1 MKMKNKWKRMFAFG
15 MSMLLAGSMPEA
27 ASAMFMDGLAG
38 DHMVSM
44 VTGEKAGTGDETD
57 ALSAFSLPGFERIA
71 TDSNAAKEPE
81 SKLVATNSDAV
92 RKEEYPDTEAGEV
105 TVLFSKVDMT
115 IVQEGETELEVFH
128 ADETLDSVQKMYS
141 TVDEDAKTVEVKAES
156 FSVYAI
162 SYLKN
167 GTRAGHMASRPQ
179 DGSTV
184 EYPFLKGTDGSDSF
198 RIPAM
203 VTLDDG
209 TIVAAADA
217 RWNTTYDGG
226 GLDTIVS
233 LTRNEGVTWEYTF
246 ANYLGDNG
254 NVYNGSKSTAFIDP
268 ALATN
273 GQKVYLLCVLYPY
286 GVALNG
292 KGNTLPKEVTGFN
305 EDGKLRL
312 KQSSADD
319 SESSY
324 QFYLDGDTIYTKDGK
339 AVQGYVVDEYFN
351 ITGNGVDSNLFFHDS
366 PYQVMRT
373 SYLYLTSSDGEE
385 GWSAPKL
392 LNLKTDKEMAYLVSP
407 GRGIVTGDG
416 TIVFPT
422 YSYKG
427 NEETQRMDF
436 IYSNDD
442 GETWKRAET
451 TGTPNQWSSESA
463 VVELY
468 DGTLRFFFRNG
479 TKHLC
484 YVDFAD
490 DEWERPI
497 QTNVVINSNCQISA
511 IKYSQKQ
518 RGNKVI
524 LVSCPTGPDG
534 TGSNESTGG
543 SAENGGK
550 RLNGRIFVGVVKE
563 DYSVEESNIM
573 EWGEDKSIQVN
584 TDNKEYG
591 DTRWI
596 FGR

>member
-1 MKMKNKWKRMFAFG
+1 MKMKNKWKRMFAFS

-44 VTGEKAGTGDETD
+44 VTGEKAGTGDGTD

-115 IVQEGETELEVFH
+115 TVQEGETELEVFH

-184 EYPFLKGTDGSDSF
+184 EYPFLKGTASSDSF
-198 RIPAM
+198 RI
-203 VTLDDG
+203 
-209 TIVAAADA
+209 
-217 RWNTTYDGG
+217 
-226 GLDTIVS
+226 
-233 LTRNEGVTWEYTF
+233 
-246 ANYLGDNG
+246 
-254 NVYNGSKSTAFIDP
+254 P

-286 GVALNG
+286 GVASNG

-312 KQSSADD
+312 KQPSADD

-416 TIVFPT
+416 IIVFPT

-518 RGNKVI
+518 RGNEVI